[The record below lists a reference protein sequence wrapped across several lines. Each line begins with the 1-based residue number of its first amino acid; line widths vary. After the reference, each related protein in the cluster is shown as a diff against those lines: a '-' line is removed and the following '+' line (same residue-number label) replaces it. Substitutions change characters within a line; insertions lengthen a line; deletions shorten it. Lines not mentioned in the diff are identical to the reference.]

1 MDIRFLTPEDID
13 ACVEIDRF
21 NLLCRKP
28 WGVED
33 FRVRFKRRSPLM
45 VVLADRNVI
54 NAYATMYVRK
64 DFVSMKRM
72 YAHPDFGAVNAW
84 SFFAPELVHTVRS
97 GSRDRVILHVHE
109 RDVDVQLYLQ
119 RTFHFACTGTAAERD
134 ASRRLTGDAILTFEY
149 GLDLIDDVQEAIKR
163 IDGTADVERLLSQV
177 R

>member
-1 MDIRFLTPEDID
+1 MDIRFLVPEDID

-33 FRVRFKRRSPLM
+33 FRVRFKRRTPLL

-64 DFVSMKRM
+64 DVIVMKRM
-72 YAHPDFGAVNAW
+72 YAHPDFGAVSAW
-84 SFFAPELVHTVRS
+84 SFFAPELVHTIRR
-97 GSRDRVILHVHE
+97 GSRERVVLNVHE

-119 RTFHFACTGTAAERD
+119 RTFNFACTGTEPERD
-134 ASRRLTGDAILTFEY
+134 ASKRLTGDAILTFEY
-149 GLDLIDDVQEAIKR
+149 GLDLIDDVQEAIRR
-163 IDGTADVERLLSQV
+163 IDGTADVERLLSKV